1 MNGNWLVRPEGA
13 PTASALPSAEAVLA
27 GLRDGVYVPTD
38 EVKGPA
44 DRDWV
49 AIEAHP
55 RFEEAC
61 IDLEGSA
68 PEHPDETHL
77 DMNPLID
84 VCLVLLIFFILTIT
98 YESLRRSLAIPQSV
112 EEEKGT
118 PTKVEFAEIK
128 DRVFRVTAR
137 MNGDQVVIKVED
149 RTVSQEKVQEEIE
162 RVMKTTGKREMILD
176 VDGHVPWGTQTALLD
191 AAKGANVRNILYRPH

>member
-1 MNGNWLVRPEGA
+1 
-13 PTASALPSAEAVLA
+13 
-27 GLRDGVYVPTD
+27 

-61 IDLEGSA
+61 ADLEGPA

-98 YESLRRSLAIPQSV
+98 YESLRRSLPIPQSV

-118 PTKVEFAEIK
+118 PTKVEYADIK

-137 MNGDQVVIKVED
+137 MDGDQVVIKVENK
-149 RTVSQEKVQEEIE
+149 TVSQDKVQEEME
-162 RVMKTTGKREMILD
+162 QAMKTTGRRELI
-176 VDGHVPWGTQTALLD
+176 
-191 AAKGANVRNILYRPH
+191 

>member
-1 MNGNWLVRPEGA
+1 MSNWLVRPEGS

-27 GLRDGVYVPTD
+27 GLRDGVYTSTD

-61 IDLEGSA
+61 ADLEGPA

-98 YESLRRSLAIPQSV
+98 YESLKRVIEVPEAATEQKPGPRINYPDY
-112 EEEKGT
+112 
-118 PTKVEFAEIK
+118 K
-128 DRVFRVTAR
+128 DRVVLVQAR
-137 MNGDQVVIKVED
+137 MEGDKAVIKVEGKETPLEQVFD
-149 RTVSQEKVQEEIE
+149 RIKEAFGTKKAVG
-162 RVMKTTGKREMILD
+162 TREMILD
-176 VDGHVPWGTQTALLD
+176 VEGAVPWGVLTALMD
-191 AAKGANVRNILYRPH
+191 AAKGNKVDKII